1 MLDLIPSLHSWAQ
14 RGAAGQFAVAT
25 IVGATGSVPR
35 PVGTSMIVTE
45 SGSVLGSLSG
55 GCVEGAVVALA
66 LEAMDDGGTRR
77 KTFGFSAADAF
88 AAGLTCGG
96 ELDIHIQ
103 PVPAAVAPEN
113 APHPLRTALRQLA
126 DAGSGQPVALVRRVG
141 TLGGAAVVL
150 HDPANFRAAASPEL
164 AGLLEGESLLQV
176 EALVRNGG
184 AGVVRLAGAGGCLP
198 DRLQGDRPQG
208 GQDSG
213 GDAILVESRLAPPRM
228 LVFGANDFGAAL
240 VPAAKLL
247 GYHVTLVDARPAF
260 ASQPRFAAADQVVT
274 DWPHRYLAAE
284 SGAGRLDSRTVAAVL
299 SHDPKFDLP
308 LLETALALDL
318 AYVGAMGSRRSHL
331 QRVDDLLAAGVAPER
346 IATLHSPIGL
356 DLGAV
361 TPAEVAV
368 SITAELIASRSRA
381 ASCTPLRE
389 ASGPIHQHPAQQ
401 PPHQAPRQAAPV
413 NVTQEIAWT

>member
-14 RGAAGQFAVAT
+14 RDAAGQFAVAT

-35 PVGTSMIVTE
+35 PVGTSMIVTAA
-45 SGSVLGSLSG
+45 GSVLGSLSG

-77 KTFGFSAADAF
+77 KTFGFSSADAF

-96 ELDIHIQ
+96 ELDIHIE

-176 EALVRNGG
+176 DALVRSGG

-198 DRLQGDRPQG
+198 DRLQGDRD
-208 GQDSG
+208 QDSG
-213 GDAILVESRLAPPRM
+213 ADAILVESRLAPPRM

-331 QRVDDLLAAGVAPER
+331 QRVDDLLAAGVAPGR
-346 IATLHSPIGL
+346 IAQLHSPIGL

-368 SITAELIASRSRA
+368 SITAELIASRNRA

-401 PPHQAPRQAAPV
+401 PTHAARQPAP
-413 NVTQEIAWT
+413 TKLSQEIAWT

>member
-1 MLDLIPSLHSWAQ
+1 MLDLIPSLRSWAQ
-14 RGAAGQFAVAT
+14 RGADGQFAVAT

-35 PVGTSMIVTE
+35 PVGTSMIVTAA
-45 SGSVLGSLSG
+45 GSVLGSLSG

-77 KTFGFSAADAF
+77 KTFGFSSADAF

-96 ELDIHIQ
+96 ELDIHIE

-113 APHPLRTALRQLA
+113 APHPLRTSLRQLA
-126 DAGSGQPVALVRRVG
+126 GLRRDQPVALVRSVG
-141 TLGGAAVVL
+141 TQGGAAVVL
-150 HDPANFRAAASPEL
+150 HDPANFHVAASPEL
-164 AGLLEGESLLQV
+164 AGLLERESLLQV
-176 EALVRNGG
+176 EALVRSGG
-184 AGVVRLAGAGGCLP
+184 AGVVRLAEPENCLP
-198 DRLQGDRPQG
+198 DRAEGDP
-208 GQDSG
+208 GQDPG
-213 GDAILVESRLAPPRM
+213 AAAILVESRLAPPRM

-240 VPAAKLL
+240 IPAAKLL

-260 ASQPRFAAADQVVT
+260 ASQPRFGAADQVVT

-331 QRVDDLLAAGVAPER
+331 QRVDDLLAAGVAPGR
-346 IATLHSPIGL
+346 IAQLHSPIGL

-389 ASGPIHQHPAQQ
+389 TSGPIHQHPAQQ
-401 PPHQAPRQAAPV
+401 PPHQAPRQPV
-413 NVTQEIAWT
+413 PTKLTQEIAWT